1 MDTDKYRS
9 RILREVQAN
18 RTNPFNSPPSS
29 TGSRGSDSP
38 TLSSVFSDPDG
49 ESTRRLQADIARV
62 TAPRKLPVNW
72 EMAHRKWPEFFSMP
86 SKEAKAVDDS
96 TTNPLWTQSRSEMQP
111 RVEDETDL
119 SPALRSA
126 AKNDRISSPLSK
138 AEHVVAPASPAS
150 HPLRRKSSITE
161 ALDRLRRAS
170 LSPPADAERRL
181 PLRDSISP
189 QVSSAKSSLTAVPP
203 SPASV
208 AGADADGHS
217 TSFVR
222 SFLMPDV
229 SHLGDFVTG
238 TLKFSGSMKNGV
250 PIFVKNGKVHDRRER
265 PHNDAHAAIDGI
277 EVPQVEEKIFV
288 SMDMIRDEI
297 VSLQKHHD
305 QVQQYAENLKKQV
318 HKLETQAKSG
328 KHHHQETKDK
338 DQADSR
344 LVARNNELELEVASL
359 QARLDASQRKA
370 SDCEMEKMSLAHE
383 KDRAVSRL
391 QSACDDI
398 SKLTRKLSIKEKELE
413 STHKQLETTDQVRQD
428 NDTLRRDLLS
438 LKRGRDELER
448 ENASLH
454 AENEALRKEVKQ
466 LKEEIESLR
475 ADIDSLHRGDDENRS
490 LRSNNRVL
498 SVDNEH
504 LRDNLD
510 GVQHELD
517 AVREEVERLE
527 RRVTSLS
534 REKTTIEQENQNLVQ
549 HNDKYFSENNI
560 LRREKSSYE
569 RSAQELHEIILKL
582 KDEVAFLKQQPD
594 HCRPLPRGD
603 DVSARVDDETED
615 NMTSAFF
622 VPDITI
628 NTNESGVTETAEMA
642 VPVELTSR
650 SQKTATVVKE
660 TEQQTRGEKKQQ
672 QTRKS
677 RSNTN
682 SSKQPPKVAFA
693 VPDKDKVLANKG
705 SKRRNPAKKPSGD
718 DTTDAL
724 SFDGEQVSM
733 SLNLTEANRQP
744 GPQQRGPIPSQ
755 TEVPNQA
762 EPADCLLAAGAQ
774 PVGTCPAALSPE
786 ARRVLDGLC
795 EHNCR
800 NCIVCSRITAHRGVV
815 TSADVAAGKKRISV
829 TRPVPVTDRHEA
841 GEDDDV
847 TTRPSQ
853 PPGRALALVIKGL
866 EDEAQHMQL
875 ELSRLQARYN
885 ASDKSLGR
893 RQRLSLADAIRSL
906 LKRLEVKNDQIYSLF
921 DVLEGQKAAG
931 QAMSEDEVELTV
943 LSITGLTV
951 RDLTGG
957 AELLTWDGFF
967 PDHDAA

>member
-1 MDTDKYRS
+1 MDTDRYRS

-18 RTNPFNSPPSS
+18 RANPFNSPPSS
-29 TGSRGSDSP
+29 TGSHGSDSP

-72 EMAHRKWPEFFSMP
+72 EMAHRKWPEFFSLP
-86 SKEAKAVDDS
+86 SKEARTVDDS
-96 TTNPLWTQSRSEMQP
+96 TTNPLWTQSRAEMQP
-111 RVEDETDL
+111 RVDDESDM

-126 AKNDRISSPLSK
+126 AKSARISSPVPK
-138 AEHVVAPASPAS
+138 AERAVAPASPAS

-181 PLRDSISP
+181 PLRDSVSP

-203 SPASV
+203 SPASL
-208 AGADADGHS
+208 ADADAGNHG

-265 PHNDAHAAIDGI
+265 PYNDAHAAVDGI

-305 QVQQYAENLKKQV
+305 QVQQYAENLQKQV
-318 HKLETQAKSG
+318 HKLETQVKSG
-328 KHHHQETKDK
+328 KHHQETKDK
-338 DQADSR
+338 GQADSG

-370 SDCEMEKMSLAHE
+370 SDSEMERMSLAHE

-398 SKLTRKLSIKEKELE
+398 SKLTRKLSVKEKELE

-438 LKRGRDELER
+438 LKHGRDEFER
-448 ENASLH
+448 ENASLRS
-454 AENEALRKEVKQ
+454 ENEALRKEVKK
-466 LKEEIESLR
+466 LREEIESLR
-475 ADIDSLHRGDDENRS
+475 SDNNSLQRGDDENRS

-498 SVDNEH
+498 SVDNEN
-504 LRDNLD
+504 LRDSLD

-534 REKTTIEQENQNLVQ
+534 REKTTLEQDNQNLVQ

-569 RSAQELHEIILKL
+569 RSTHELHEIIVKL

-594 HCRPLPRGD
+594 HCRPLPRDD
-603 DVSARVDDETED
+603 DVSVRVDEETEE

-628 NTNESGVTETAEMA
+628 NTNESAVTETAEMA

-650 SQKTATVVKE
+650 SHKTATVVKE
-660 TEQQTRGEKKQQ
+660 TAQQTRGEKKQQ
-672 QTRKS
+672 HTRKS

-693 VPDKDKVLANKG
+693 VPDKDKNLANKG
-705 SKRRNPAKKPSGD
+705 SKRRNPAKKTTGD

-724 SFDGEQVSM
+724 SLDGDQVSM
-733 SLNLTEANRQP
+733 SLNLTEANRQQ
-744 GPQQRGPIPSQ
+744 GSKQRGPIPS
-755 TEVPNQA
+755 EAALPSQA
-762 EPADCLLAAGAQ
+762 EAADCLLAAGAQ
-774 PVGTCPAALSPE
+774 PVGTCPAVLSPE

-800 NCIVCSRITAHRGVV
+800 NCVVCSRITAHRGVI
-815 TSADVAAGKKRISV
+815 TSADVAAGKKRVSV
-829 TRPVPVTDRHEA
+829 TRPVPVTDRNETGA
-841 GEDDDV
+841 DDDV

-866 EDEAQHMQL
+866 EDEAQHMQF

-943 LSITGLTV
+943 LSITGLTI

-967 PDHDAA
+967 PDHDAV

>member
-1 MDTDKYRS
+1 METDRYRS

-18 RTNPFNSPPSS
+18 RANPFNSPPSS

-72 EMAHRKWPEFFSMP
+72 EMAHRKWPEFFSLP
-86 SKEAKAVDDS
+86 SKEGKTVDDS
-96 TTNPLWTQSRSEMQP
+96 TTNPLWTQTRAEMQP
-111 RVEDETDL
+111 RVDDESDL

-126 AKNDRISSPLSK
+126 AKSARLSSPLSK
-138 AEHVVAPASPAS
+138 AEHAIPPANQAS
-150 HPLRRKSSITE
+150 HSIRRKSSITE

-170 LSPPADAERRL
+170 LSPPADVERRL
-181 PLRDSISP
+181 PLCDSLSP

-203 SPASV
+203 SPGSL
-208 AGADADGHS
+208 ADADGDGHNS
-217 TSFVR
+217 SFVR

-250 PIFVKNGKVHDRRER
+250 PIFVKNGRVHDRRER
-265 PHNDAHAAIDGI
+265 PQTDAHAAVDGI

-288 SMDMIRDEI
+288 SMDMIREEI

-305 QVQQYAENLKKQV
+305 QVQQYAENLQKQV
-318 HKLETQAKSG
+318 HKLETQIKTG
-328 KHHHQETKDK
+328 KHHQETKDLGRT
-338 DQADSR
+338 DSR
-344 LVARNNELELEVASL
+344 LVTRNKELELEVTSL
-359 QARLDASQRKA
+359 KTRLDASQRKA
-370 SDCEMEKMSLAHE
+370 SDSEMEKMSLAHE

-398 SKLTRKLSIKEKELE
+398 SKLTRKLSVKEKELE
-413 STHKQLETTDQVRQD
+413 STQKQLETTDQVRQD
-428 NDTLRRDLLS
+428 NDTLRRDLLL
-438 LKRGRDELER
+438 LKHGRNELES
-448 ENASLH
+448 ENASLR

-466 LKEEIESLR
+466 LREDLESLR
-475 ADIDSLHRGDDENRS
+475 VDNNSLQRGDDENRS

-498 SVDNEH
+498 SVDNEN
-504 LRDNLD
+504 LRDSLD
-510 GVQHELD
+510 GLQHELD

-534 REKTTIEQENQNLVQ
+534 REKTTLEQDNQNLVQ

-569 RSAQELHEIILKL
+569 RSAHELHEVIVKL

-594 HCRPLPRGD
+594 HCRPLPRDD
-603 DVSARVDDETED
+603 DVSARVDDETEE
-615 NMTSAFF
+615 NITSAFF

-650 SQKTATVVKE
+650 SHKTATVVEE
-660 TEQQTRGEKKQQ
+660 TEQARREKKQQ

-677 RSNTN
+677 KSSNNTT
-682 SSKQPPKVAFA
+682 KQPPKVAFA
-693 VPDKDKVLANKG
+693 VPDKDKNLANKG
-705 SKRRNPAKKPSGD
+705 SKRRNPVKKPSND

-724 SFDGEQVSM
+724 SLDGDQVSM
-733 SLNLTEANRQP
+733 SLNLTEANRQSAK
-744 GPQQRGPIPSQ
+744 QQRGPTAS
-755 TEVPNQA
+755 QA
-762 EPADCLLAAGAQ
+762 EPMDCPLAAEAQ

-815 TSADVAAGKKRISV
+815 TSADVAAGKKRVSV
-829 TRPVPVTDRHEA
+829 TKPVPVTDRNEA
-841 GEDDDV
+841 GDDDDA

-967 PDHDAA
+967 QDHDAA